1 MPATKTE
8 FTAAE
13 IKAGLLVLVSIAVLV
28 GFLAVIRGCRAPA
41 EGLHRFEASFTDI
54 IGLNLRADVRFGGV
68 RVGRVV
74 GIAPDASDRTR
85 ILVTVEVDGAIPVN
99 RASVATIEQV
109 SLTAEKHLEIS
120 TGGADAPLLASGERL
135 LSHTGSG
142 GFFELPD
149 LAGLTARMEILLDSV
164 IVLVGGTPPGA
175 AQGEAPEI
183 VDLAELMATLQA
195 SLKDGSEAA
204 RGLSSLIAE
213 NRGTVAE
220 VVTRLA
226 ALEAAASQLLTEL
239 NAVVAENRAP
249 LNATVINL
257 ERLTAATGARAE
269 ELAASLSAAVK
280 HLEAT
285 GGNLDDLVDEERP
298 ALQEIIR
305 NLRDTTANLRR
316 LSQTLAERPDAL
328 IRGPA
333 KHGREDGG
341 PR

>member
-8 FTAAE
+8 FTATE
-13 IKAGLLVLVSIAVLV
+13 IKAGLLVLVSIGVLV
-28 GFLAVIRGCRAPA
+28 GFLAVIRGCRPPA
-41 EGLHRFEASFTDI
+41 EGLHRYEASFTDI
-54 IGLNLRADVRFGGV
+54 VGLNLRADVRFGGV

-74 GIAPDASDRTR
+74 AIAPDAADRTR
-85 ILVTVEVDGAIPVN
+85 ILVTAEVDGAIPVN

-120 TGGADAPLLASGERL
+120 TGEADAPLLASGERL

-142 GFFELPD
+142 GLFELPD
-149 LAGLTARMEILLDSV
+149 LAGLTARLEVLLDSV

-175 AQGEAPEI
+175 AEGANPEI

-204 RGLSSLIAE
+204 RGLSSLIAD

-226 ALEAAASQLLTEL
+226 ALEAAASELLTEL

-249 LNATVINL
+249 LNATVVNL

-328 IRGPA
+328 LRGPSE
-333 KHGREDGG
+333 HGRTDGG